1 MQFTLLLCWGV
12 TWTMGAPHETEESMR
27 IRLTR
32 GRSNDSLT
40 RRSLVTGLVL
50 LSAALPTTAQA
61 VQSAELYRTQAYVY
75 GRFEARVQYAPGDG
89 VISSFFLWKDGSSST
104 TLWNELD
111 YEKLNAD
118 CHMQTNAWTG
128 LGGVQHTQVNAMPG
142 NICTGYHTYSYE
154 WTPTYIA
161 WFVDGCEIR
170 RETGAIAADFAT
182 NASAGLTIHFN
193 TWEGNA
199 SFGGTLNSS
208 ILPVNEYISWVQY
221 SSYVNGAFQLQWR
234 EEFDAAGVPSGW
246 AEGNW
251 ASPYGL
257 STHNPAN
264 VNYVNG
270 IAILSMT
277 ADGATGY
284 SGTPPADPGGPATC
298 GAGTG
303 GAAGTGG
310 SPSTGGSKSTGGTT
324 ATGGSKSTGGAAA
337 TGGTTSTGG
346 SKSTGGTTVSGG
358 AKSTGGATPTGGT
371 VAAGGSQ
378 NTGGT
383 PATSGA
389 TSTGGAA
396 TTSGGLAA
404 TGGGQNTGGIIAA
417 GGSSTAV
424 GSSGG
429 TVAASSGATSSVSAG
444 ASAVAGATGGPGTG
458 DNVGSCGCKISE
470 SQKSSPIRGAVATLV
485 GFALLLAR
493 RARRSRSLV

>member
-1 MQFTLLLCWGV
+1 
-12 TWTMGAPHETEESMR
+12 MR

-32 GRSNDSLT
+32 GRGDETLT
-40 RRSLVTGLVL
+40 RRSLITGLVL
-50 LSAALPTTAQA
+50 LSAAVPTTALA

-111 YEKLNAD
+111 YEKLNVD

-170 RETGAIAADFAT
+170 RETGAIATDFAT

-199 SFGGTLNSS
+199 SFGGTLNPS

-234 EEFDAAGVPSGW
+234 EEFDGTGVPNGW

-303 GAAGTGG
+303 GAVGTGG

-324 ATGGSKSTGGAAA
+324 ATGGSKSTGGATT
-337 TGGTTSTGG
+337 TGGTTATGG
-346 SKSTGGTTVSGG
+346 SKSTGGTSATGG
-358 AKSTGGATPTGGT
+358 TKSTGGATATGG
-371 VAAGGSQ
+371 VAATGGSK

-383 PATSGA
+383 PAIGGTP
-389 TSTGGAA
+389 STGGAA
-396 TTSGGLAA
+396 TASGGLAA
-404 TGGGQNTGGIIAA
+404 TGGGQNAGGTIAI

-424 GSSGG
+424 GSIGG
-429 TVAASSGATSSVSAG
+429 AVSATGGATSTVEAG
-444 ASAVAGATGGPGTG
+444 ASAVAGTTGGPTPS
-458 DNVGSCGCKISE
+458 DTVGSCSCKISE
-470 SQKSSPIRGAVATLV
+470 SQKSSPMRGAAATIV
-485 GFALLLAR
+485 GLALLLAR
-493 RARRSRSLV
+493 RSRRLRVRATCAN